1 VRLSTP
7 KKILATGA
15 ALLGILLGAAGI
27 AAATT
32 GTGAPARS
40 APAVHAPQ
48 ADPSDTPE
56 ANDVPDTAT
65 DAGDHGKSADA
76 EHEDAGSDGGETD
89 GQG

>member
-1 VRLSTP
+1 MRLTTP

-32 GTGAPARS
+32 GTGAPART
-40 APAVHAPQ
+40 APAVHASQ

-56 ANDVPDTAT
+56 ANDVPDSAT
-65 DAGDHGKSADA
+65 NADHGKSADA
-76 EHEDAGSDGGETD
+76 EHEDAGSDTGETD